1 MASKRT
7 IKRDVNHMVYD
18 IVDECYVI
26 MMINSDNTAAAEG
39 LIDSAAG
46 FQDEMLERINA
57 AKGKEEFRGIRS
69 DIEKA
74 AIDFVTKLN
83 ALN

>member
-18 IVDECYVI
+18 IVDECYMI
-26 MMINSDNTAAAEG
+26 MMVNKDNTDAAEG
-39 LIDSAAG
+39 LIDAAAE
-46 FQDEMLERINA
+46 FQDEMLSRINA
-57 AKGKEEFRGIRS
+57 ANGKEDYRAIRS

-83 ALN
+83 ALA